1 MEKLIK
7 QALDALVE
15 TQPTFSGLSKG
26 ERINAAIE
34 ALRARLAEPEPEPE
48 PVVCSDA
55 CDTLDR
61 YLRDNLDDN
70 DYDYATYSS
79 TVGLVSTPY
88 TIPPTT
94 EGMVLVPIEPTEKM
108 INAYLAANTEY
119 WRDVDLVTNCL
130 TKKATPV
137 EATAVSYKAMIK
149 AAQEAT

>member
-94 EGMVLVPIEPTEKM
+94 EGMVLVPIEPSEALYTAWM
-108 INAYLAANTEY
+108 NAGGGMLMDAPEGETI
-119 WRDVDLVTNCL
+119 DDLSLRLFYV
-130 TKKATPV
+130 K
-137 EATAVSYKAMIK
+137 YKAMIK
-149 AAQEAT
+149 AAQEAM